1 LQQKHNKKQMQKEN
15 NTKKKTNATKK
26 IYLLQ
31 QRKNATTATK
41 RERHMRD
48 ATSGKKSNETIEKL
62 LVAIAKQHYCNN
74 RNKKS
79 MRDTT

>member
-1 LQQKHNKKQMQKEN
+1 
-15 NTKKKTNATKK
+15 
-26 IYLLQ
+26 LQ